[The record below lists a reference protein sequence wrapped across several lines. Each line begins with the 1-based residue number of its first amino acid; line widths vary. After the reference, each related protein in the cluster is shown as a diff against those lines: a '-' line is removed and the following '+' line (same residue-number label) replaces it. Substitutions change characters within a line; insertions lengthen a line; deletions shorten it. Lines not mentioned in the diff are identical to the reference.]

1 MTGVPEQ
8 QSLPLNGDDVRGAP
22 RLLVDARV
30 GSLIVGQAR
39 KGAVTRMFGVPPADQ
54 SLLATLILF
63 GAAAAVLRDL
73 TPRPWRHATGVDA
86 RIGASLVKAA
96 FRGLAGPPSATMPLA
111 GGLIAV
117 AVCRTRFARR
127 WPDRRA
133 RSAPWGAR
141 SGGRTARATD
151 TDPTDHQP
159 ADRRMTYEETI
170 SDVVRVVDGSIP
182 ARAHPDPT
190 RRSRAGRPPGT
201 AAQSAGGGPAA
212 RRRPAA
218 AVHRP
223 ITRPRTPIASRM

>member
-30 GSLIVGQAR
+30 GSLIMGQAR

-63 GAAAAVLRDL
+63 AAAAAVLRDL

-86 RIGASLVKAA
+86 RIGASLVNAA

-117 AVCRTRFARR
+117 AVLSHSIRPAVAGSAREI
-127 WPDRRA
+127 RA
-133 RSAPWGAR
+133 LGREVRGAFGAR
-141 SGGRTARATD
+141 YG
-151 TDPTDHQP
+151 H
-159 ADRRMTYEETI
+159 
-170 SDVVRVVDGSIP
+170 
-182 ARAHPDPT
+182 
-190 RRSRAGRPPGT
+190 
-201 AAQSAGGGPAA
+201 
-212 RRRPAA
+212 
-218 AVHRP
+218 
-223 ITRPRTPIASRM
+223 